1 MVGQQTEEILVNCR
15 FYFEALPDISDK
27 MILEVSGLGCES
39 PAAGGDKVLGSG
51 KQALNLRQAAPTR
64 VKFTPVV
71 IKMVATTDLALYNW
85 YSKCNNYLGG
95 HNDWSASNRKEAS
108 IMVYDQSGNAKACWS
123 IINAYP
129 TKYEGPKLEA
139 SSNDVANE
147 TITLVHEG
155 IKRIVPPK

>member
-1 MVGQQTEEILVNCR
+1 MANQKEVLVGCR
-15 FYFEALPDISDK
+15 FYFEASPGVTEK
-27 MILEVSGLGCES
+27 MILEVSGLSAES

-51 KQALNLRQAAPTR
+51 KGAINLRQAAPTR
-64 VKFTPVV
+64 VKFSPVV
-71 IKMVATTDLALYNW
+71 VKIVATEERDLYEW
-85 YSKCNNYLGG
+85 YAQCNKNEGG
-95 HNDWSASNRKEAS
+95 GNSWSNQNRKEAS
-108 IMVYDQSGNAKACWS
+108 ISVLDQEGKIRARWE

-155 IKRIVPPK
+155 IKRVPV